1 GPAPPAGVRG
11 GRRRERGGRCR
22 PPPRRLGGAPHG
34 RARAAG
40 RVGSRR
46 RALRARDP
54 RRARGRSRG
63 HELGEGVV
71 GPGGGAPGA
80 LSALPKHRERGAAG
94 RPRGGRAL
102 HHSNLLGSAPWGVLL
117 GGGFDGARG
126 APRRS
131 QGRAVEDALSHGAG
145 VPDDGGLD
153 RGGPSSHEERVM
165 KGLVQSRAVPRRGG
179 ATRRAHPG
187 GGPRSWFVWAGA
199 GLLGACAASPG
210 GVSPE
215 PAPPLPVRFSV
226 APAAPELPS
235 SIATREESAG
245 PETAPP
251 GPFEGRESVTYGEFI
266 EELRRVADEL
276 ADTPEVRRGYERLL
290 SEYQLTS
297 ADVSPQ
303 TYSRVRLVFE
313 ATRDGGFWGIRWDIT
328 DRMPWSDAIWEQ
340 WRAHDWTK
348 EEEAATSP
356 LSVETDTTPGRAASR
371 DDAASEAARETTPRE
386 VIPRAAAP
394 REVTSPTAVAECD
407 ELSALFAL
415 LARDLEIDGFVG
427 LFWPT

>member
-1 GPAPPAGVRG
+1 
-11 GRRRERGGRCR
+11 
-22 PPPRRLGGAPHG
+22 
-34 RARAAG
+34 
-40 RVGSRR
+40 
-46 RALRARDP
+46 
-54 RRARGRSRG
+54 
-63 HELGEGVV
+63 
-71 GPGGGAPGA
+71 
-80 LSALPKHRERGAAG
+80 
-94 RPRGGRAL
+94 
-102 HHSNLLGSAPWGVLL
+102 
-117 GGGFDGARG
+117 
-126 APRRS
+126 
-131 QGRAVEDALSHGAG
+131 
-145 VPDDGGLD
+145 
-153 RGGPSSHEERVM
+153 M

-427 LFWPT
+427 LFWPTWNHTVAVWQVPRSAGGAGQGPAGDARILVPTSQIWLSRQATLGTREFKTNRVVFPYRRRDLRPEAELPGPLVRALVDRARRYGPLSDEQLLARRNRLGGS